1 MRHVPQH
8 WKGVSNDMFLNIGR
22 VIVSNETCS
31 STLEGLLFQ
40 MRHVP
45 QHWKGLFQMRHVPQH
60 WKGYCF
66 K

>member
-1 MRHVPQH
+1 
-8 WKGVSNDMFLNIGR
+8 MFLNIGR

-45 QHWKGLFQMRHVPQH
+45 QHWKGPNETCSSTLE
-60 WKGYCF
+60 GCF